1 MFSFLRTIYFGR
13 KMMEIVLIIV
23 FGYIILSMILGIGCA
38 IRLSIIKKS
47 KKTKKNVPILE
58 EDFIREDMRLFF
70 SCIWI
75 FVFIK
80 LIIDSATKSIG
91 GE

>member
-1 MFSFLRTIYFGR
+1 
-13 KMMEIVLIIV
+13 MEIVLIIV
-23 FGYIILSMILGIGCA
+23 LGYVVLSMILGIGCA

>member
-1 MFSFLRTIYFGR
+1 
-13 KMMEIVLIIV
+13 MEIVLIIV
-23 FGYIILSMILGIGCA
+23 LGYIILSMILGIGCA

-70 SCIWI
+70 SCIWLFI
-75 FVFIK
+75 FIK

>member
-1 MFSFLRTIYFGR
+1 
-13 KMMEIVLIIV
+13 MEIVLIIV
-23 FGYIILSMILGIGCA
+23 LGYIILSMILGIGCA

-75 FVFIK
+75 FVFLK
-80 LIIDSATKSIG
+80 LVIDSATKSIG

>member
-1 MFSFLRTIYFGR
+1 
-13 KMMEIVLIIV
+13 MEIVLIIV
-23 FGYIILSMILGIGCA
+23 LGYIILSMILGIGCA

-47 KKTKKNVPILE
+47 KKTKKNGPILE
-58 EDFIREDMRLFF
+58 EDFIREDMRLFC

-75 FVFIK
+75 FVFLK
-80 LIIDSATKSIG
+80 LVIDSATKSIG

>member
-1 MFSFLRTIYFGR
+1 
-13 KMMEIVLIIV
+13 MEIVLIIV
-23 FGYIILSMILGIGCA
+23 LGYIILSMILGIGCV

-75 FVFIK
+75 FVFLK
-80 LIIDSATKSIG
+80 LVIDSATKSIG

>member
-1 MFSFLRTIYFGR
+1 
-13 KMMEIVLIIV
+13 MEIVLIIV
-23 FGYIILSMILGIGCA
+23 LGYIILSMILGIGCA

-80 LIIDSATKSIG
+80 SIIDDAIKSIG

>member
-1 MFSFLRTIYFGR
+1 
-13 KMMEIVLIIV
+13 MEIVLIIV
-23 FGYIILSMILGIGCA
+23 VGYVVLSMILGIGCA

-70 SCIWI
+70 SCIWL

-80 LIIDSATKSIG
+80 LVIDSATKSIG

>member
-1 MFSFLRTIYFGR
+1 
-13 KMMEIVLIIV
+13 MEIVLIIV
-23 FGYIILSMILGIGCA
+23 LGYVVLSMILGIGCA

-80 LIIDSATKSIG
+80 LVIDSATKSIG

>member
-1 MFSFLRTIYFGR
+1 
-13 KMMEIVLIIV
+13 MEIVLIIV
-23 FGYIILSMILGIGCA
+23 LSYIILSIILGIGCA

-70 SCIWI
+70 SCTWLI
-75 FVFIK
+75 VFLK
-80 LIIDSATKSIG
+80 SIIDDAIKSIG

>member
-1 MFSFLRTIYFGR
+1 
-13 KMMEIVLIIV
+13 MEIVLIIV
-23 FGYIILSMILGIGCA
+23 LGYVILSMILGIGCA

-75 FVFIK
+75 FVFMK

>member
-1 MFSFLRTIYFGR
+1 
-13 KMMEIVLIIV
+13 MEIVLIIV
-23 FGYIILSMILGIGCA
+23 LGYIVLSMILGIGCA

-70 SCIWI
+70 SCIWM
-75 FVFIK
+75 FVFLK
-80 LIIDSATKSIG
+80 LVIDSATKSIG

>member
-1 MFSFLRTIYFGR
+1 
-13 KMMEIVLIIV
+13 MEIVLIIV
-23 FGYIILSMILGIGCA
+23 FGYVVLSMILGIGCA

-75 FVFIK
+75 FVFMK

>member
-1 MFSFLRTIYFGR
+1 
-13 KMMEIVLIIV
+13 MEIVLIIV
-23 FGYIILSMILGIGCA
+23 LGYIVLSMILGIGCA

>member
-1 MFSFLRTIYFGR
+1 
-13 KMMEIVLIIV
+13 MEIVLIIV
-23 FGYIILSMILGIGCA
+23 LGYIVLSMILGIGCA

-75 FVFIK
+75 FVFLK
-80 LIIDSATKSIG
+80 LVIDSATKSIG

>member
-1 MFSFLRTIYFGR
+1 
-13 KMMEIVLIIV
+13 MEIVLIIV
-23 FGYIILSMILGIGCA
+23 LGYIVLSMILGIGCV

-47 KKTKKNVPILE
+47 KKNGKNIPILE

-70 SCIWI
+70 SCIWL

-80 LIIDSATKSIG
+80 LVIDSATKSIG

>member
-1 MFSFLRTIYFGR
+1 
-13 KMMEIVLIIV
+13 MEIVLIIV
-23 FGYIILSMILGIGCA
+23 LSYIILSIILGIGCA

-47 KKTKKNVPILE
+47 KKNGKNIPILE

-70 SCIWI
+70 SCTWLI
-75 FVFIK
+75 VFLK
-80 LIIDSATKSIG
+80 SIIDDAIKSIG

>member
-1 MFSFLRTIYFGR
+1 
-13 KMMEIVLIIV
+13 MEIVLIIV

-58 EDFIREDMRLFF
+58 EDFIREDMCLFF

-80 LIIDSATKSIG
+80 LIIDSATKSMG

>member
-1 MFSFLRTIYFGR
+1 
-13 KMMEIVLIIV
+13 MEIVLIIV
-23 FGYIILSMILGIGCA
+23 LGYIILSMILGIGCA
-38 IRLSIIKKS
+38 IRLSIVKKS

-75 FVFIK
+75 FVFLK
-80 LIIDSATKSIG
+80 LVIDSATKSIG